1 MGNLKEEWRKEVEE
15 EKKNLQGAWRRKVE
29 DENKCS
35 LEIIKQELKEAI
47 KIELSQI
54 VSQHSPPI
62 EALDIQVLVVHV
74 STKGSGTEVD
84 TNPLGKKPFD
94 VRVDTM
100 GLYIVAK

>member
-54 VSQHSPPI
+54 
-62 EALDIQVLVVHV
+62 
-74 STKGSGTEVD
+74 
-84 TNPLGKKPFD
+84 
-94 VRVDTM
+94 
-100 GLYIVAK
+100 YIITLTPY